1 MAILEPQFHGTPRFR
16 IVSRI
21 GIGAVGELYKA
32 MDETRGT
39 FVALRTL
46 RDVARNAGDSLH
58 QDFSALKNV
67 RNPSLVTL
75 GELDC
80 VDGLWF
86 YTMEFVEGE
95 SLLEYVRPRV
105 AQGMSARGADA
116 RLSTRGTDTHLG
128 SAHGDPRSSAPVGQG
143 ELSELRLRS
152 ALTQLVRAVHALH
165 RAGRVHGNIE
175 PDHVRVTPQGRL
187 VLLECEL
194 SGSRDGRASEQR
206 LLSALPF
213 VAPERLE
220 DAAAS
225 PASDWYSVG
234 AMLFQ
239 ALAGVSPF
247 AASGADLV
255 EQKQKRPPALLDG
268 RHARELV
275 TLCHELLAIDPDAR
289 PDYEEVRAR
298 LGIVNENEPRPSQI
312 ISLVG
317 DGAPFL
323 GRRRELG
330 LLAEA
335 FERTRHGAVSTLC
348 LYGEA
353 GLGKRTLSNQ
363 LARKLRNE
371 YPHLV
376 HLTGRC
382 DPEGPR
388 AFRGVSGVV
397 DALSRYLAQ
406 QDESA
411 VATLLP
417 PHTELLT
424 RMFPSLRRIPIPHTR
439 DPAPREPRALR
450 RVALRA
456 LRTLLSDLS
465 KRAPMLVTLENM
477 QWADSDA
484 LSVLDELLRPPEP
497 PNMLLLL
504 LVHGE
509 LRAADPP
516 LRAWLARHEERV
528 TLMRLKPLSETAARE
543 LAENLVESGGV
554 RDARPVQRVAAQGMG
569 HPLRTDAL
577 ARHFLLTGTSAPSEL
592 TLDDLLWARATHL
605 PLEARQLLIALCYAR
620 VALPA
625 EVAAQATGLSIEV
638 VAQQAAILRVSN
650 LGRTLRDQDGERY
663 APSHSVV
670 RHAVLARAS
679 VDRKRIHRQIALA
692 MAAWAE
698 APADVLA
705 THLRDAGYEERA
717 SHATATAADRARDA
731 LAFDAA
737 VLLYHEALSYVQ
749 SDPNEE
755 RRLRAELARA
765 YASAGQSERAAR
777 AYFEAA
783 RHASSADALE
793 LERQAAHQLLRSGL
807 IQDGLQ
813 TVESV
818 LERLGMRLPRSH
830 AAALFSL
837 ARHRLE
843 LMLRGTSFE
852 VRDASQVSPHDQLR
866 ADILGSLAAA
876 LGTIDSVRGADA
888 QTRYLLLALKLGD
901 PVRVARALVREAGF
915 RAVTAEP
922 TDDSFRP
929 MLERAEALALEVG
942 DAEAHGS
949 ALAVRAVSSFVRGA
963 LRESMHQAAE
973 AERILHTQCEN
984 LDWEVS
990 NLRVLRFLGGSL
1002 IGELKVNAE
1011 RVVQE
1016 LRESEE
1022 YGERYAQTNMQA
1034 AVGYLPL
1041 VMADDPAEA
1050 VRVLEGALAS
1060 IKHDGFHMQ
1069 HMYCLTGMLQVD
1081 LYTGEGAPYSR
1092 LMAAWPLLSKALLL
1106 NLPTVSYLMRHLR
1119 ARAGI
1124 AQARTDR
1131 AERELLLRDAA
1142 DSGAKLTSV
1151 RVPYA
1156 VGWGHAARAGVD
1168 ASRGDVARAIQ
1179 RLEQA
1184 EACFYEGEMTLYAAA
1199 TRYQLGRML
1208 GSSRGR
1214 ELRAH
1219 AQEWFEAQ
1227 GVLKP
1232 ARYINMLLP
1241 GFE

>member
-1 MAILEPQFHGTPRFR
+1 VAILEPQFHGTPRFR

-21 GIGAVGELYKA
+21 GVGAVGELYKA

-46 RDVARNAGDSLH
+46 RNVPRNAGEPLR
-58 QDFSALKNV
+58 QDFLALKAV
-67 RNPSLVTL
+67 RNPGLVAL
-75 GELDC
+75 GDLDC

-95 SLLEYVRPRV
+95 PLLDYVRPRG
-105 AQGMSARGADA
+105 AQ
-116 RLSTRGTDTHLG
+116 TPLG
-128 SAHGDPRSSAPVGQG
+128 SMASG

-165 RAGRVHGNIE
+165 CKNRVHGNIE
-175 PDHVRVTPQGRL
+175 PEHVRVTPQGRL

-194 SGSRDGRASEQR
+194 SGSRDGRTTEQR

-234 AMLFQ
+234 AVLFQ
-239 ALAGVSPF
+239 ALSGASPF
-247 AASGADLV
+247 ASSGADLV
-255 EQKQKRPPALLDG
+255 DQKQKRTPELPEG
-268 RHARELV
+268 RHARELGE
-275 TLCHELLAIDPDAR
+275 LCRELLAIDPDAR
-289 PDYEEVRAR
+289 PDYDEIRER
-298 LGIVNENEPRPSQI
+298 LGIVDESEPRPSQTL
-312 ISLVG
+312 SLLG
-317 DGAPFL
+317 DAAPFL

-353 GLGKRTLSNQ
+353 GLGKRTLATQ

-382 DPEGPR
+382 DPEGRR
-388 AFRGVSGVV
+388 AFRGISGAV
-397 DALSRYLAQ
+397 DSLSRYLAM
-406 QDESA
+406 QDISS

-424 RMFPSLRRIPIPHTR
+424 RMFPTLQRIPMPDTR
-439 DPAPREPRALR
+439 EPAPAEPRALR

-465 KRAPMLVTLENM
+465 KRAPMLVTLDNM

-484 LSVLDELLRPPEP
+484 LSVLDELLRSPEP
-497 PNMLLLL
+497 PNMLILL

-516 LRAWLARHEERV
+516 LRQWLARHDERV
-528 TLMRLKPLSETAARE
+528 TSMRLKPLSDNAAGE
-543 LAENLVESGGV
+543 LAENLLEAGGV
-554 RDARPVQRVAAQGMG
+554 DDTRMAQRIAARAEG

-577 ARHFLLTGTSAPSEL
+577 TRHFLLTGSMAPNEL
-592 TLDDLLWARATHL
+592 TLEDLLWARVLHL

-620 VALPA
+620 VALPP
-625 EVAAQATGLSIEV
+625 EVAAQATGLSV
-638 VAQQAAILRVSN
+638 DNVLRQSAILRVSN
-650 LGRTLRDQDGERY
+650 LGRTLRESDGERHT
-663 APSHSVV
+663 PSHAAVRQAVV
-670 RHAVLARAS
+670 ARAS
-679 VDRKRIHRQIALA
+679 VDRKRIHRQLALA
-692 MAAWAE
+692 MAAWPE

-717 SHATATAADRARDA
+717 SHATASAADQARDA

-737 VLLYHEALSYVQ
+737 VQLYHEALSYTQ
-749 SDPNEE
+749 SDAHQE
-755 RRLRAELARA
+755 RRLRTELARA

-783 RHASSADALE
+783 RHASADEALE

-807 IQDGLQ
+807 IRDGLE
-813 TVESV
+813 TIESV
-818 LERLGMRLPRSH
+818 LSRLGVRLPRSH
-830 AAALFSL
+830 ASAVFSL
-837 ARHRLE
+837 TRHRVE
-843 LMLRGTSFE
+843 LMLRGVSFE
-852 VRDASQVSPHDQLR
+852 ERDAAQISAHDQLR

-901 PVRVARALVREAGF
+901 PVRVARALAREAGF
-915 RAVTAEP
+915 RAITSEP
-922 TDDSFRP
+922 TSDSHHG
-929 MLERAEALALEVG
+929 MLERAEVLATKTG
-942 DAEAHGS
+942 DAEAHGTT
-949 ALAVRAVSSFVRGA
+949 LAVRAMASFVRGNI
-963 LRESMHQAAE
+963 RDSMHRAAE
-973 AERILHTQCEN
+973 ADRILHTQAIN

-990 NLRVLRFLGGSL
+990 NLRVLRFLAGSFL
-1002 IGELKVNAE
+1002 GELKTHAE
-1011 RVVQE
+1011 RVQ
-1016 LRESEE
+1016 REMVEAEE
-1022 YGERYAQTNMQA
+1022 YGERYSHTNMLA
-1034 AVGYLPL
+1034 AVGYLPRL
-1041 VMADDPAEA
+1041 MADQPMEA
-1050 VRVLEGALAS
+1050 LSVLEGVFAS
-1060 IKHDGFHMQ
+1060 LSHERFHIQ
-1069 HMYCLTGMLQVD
+1069 QLYHLTGLIQVD
-1081 LYTGEGAPYSR
+1081 LYMHEGKPYSR
-1092 LMAAWPLLSKALLL
+1092 LMAAWPRISKALLL
-1106 NLPTVSYLMRHLR
+1106 KVPTIAYALRHLR

-1124 AQARTDR
+1124 AQARVDR
-1131 AERELLLRDAA
+1131 EERELLLRDAA
-1142 DSGAKLTSV
+1142 DSGAKLASV
-1151 RVPYA
+1151 RAPYA

-1168 ASRGDVARAIQ
+1168 AARGDRDRAIQ

-1199 TRYQLGRML
+1199 TRYQLGRLL

-1232 ARYINMLLP
+1232 AAYIGMLLP
-1241 GFE
+1241 GFD

>member
-21 GIGAVGELYKA
+21 GVGAVGELYKA

-46 RDVARNAGDSLH
+46 RDVVRSAGESLRN
-58 QDFSALKNV
+58 DFTTLKGV

-95 SLLEYVRPRV
+95 ALLDYVRPRG
-105 AQGMSARGADA
+105 AQRMGQA
-116 RLSTRGTDTHLG
+116 
-128 SAHGDPRSSAPVGQG
+128 VGQGSG

-152 ALTQLVRAVHALH
+152 ALTQLVRAVQALH

-175 PDHVRVTPQGRL
+175 PEHVRVTPQGRL

-225 PASDWYSVG
+225 SASDWYSVG
-234 AMLFQ
+234 AILFQ
-239 ALAGVSPF
+239 ALVGVSPF

-255 EQKQKRPPALLDG
+255 EQKQTRRPELPEG
-268 RHARELV
+268 RHPRELAE
-275 TLCHELLAIDPDAR
+275 LCRELLAIDPDAR
-289 PDYEEVRAR
+289 PDYEEIRAR
-298 LGIVNENEPRPSQI
+298 LGIVNESEARPSQTM
-312 ISLVG
+312 SLVG
-317 DGAPFL
+317 DAAPFL
-323 GRRRELG
+323 GRKRELG

-353 GLGKRTLSNQ
+353 GLGKRTLANQ

-406 QDESA
+406 QDASS

-424 RMFPSLRRIPIPHTR
+424 RMFPALRRIPIPETR
-439 DPAPREPRALR
+439 EPAPREPRALR

-465 KRAPMLVTLENM
+465 KRAPMLITLDNM

-484 LSVLDELLRPPEP
+484 LSVLDELLRSAEP
-497 PNMLLLL
+497 PNMLLLM

-516 LRAWLARHEERV
+516 LRQWLARHEDRV
-528 TLMRLKPLSETAARE
+528 TLMRLKPLSDNAARE
-543 LAENLVESGGV
+543 LSQNLIESGGV
-554 RDARPVQRVAAQGMG
+554 RDPRIVARVAAQGTG
-569 HPLRTDAL
+569 HPLRIDAL
-577 ARHFLLTGTSAPSEL
+577 ARHFLLTGASAPTEL

-605 PLEARQLLIALCYAR
+605 PLEARQLLIALCHAR
-620 VALPA
+620 VALPP
-625 EVAAQATGLSIEV
+625 ETAAQATGLTLEAV
-638 VAQQAAILRVSN
+638 MQQSAILRVSN
-650 LGRTLRDQDGERY
+650 LGRVLRDQDGERY
-663 APSHSVV
+663 APSHSAV

-692 MAAWAE
+692 MAAWRE

-717 SHATATAADRARDA
+717 SRATATAADQARDA

-737 VLLYHEALSYVQ
+737 VLLYHEALSYMQ
-749 SDPNEE
+749 SDANEE
-755 RRLRAELARA
+755 RRLRTELARA

-783 RHASSADALE
+783 RHASSAEALE

-807 IQDGLQ
+807 IRDGLQ
-813 TVESV
+813 TIESV
-818 LERLGMRLPRSH
+818 LERLGMKLPRSH
-830 AAALFSL
+830 ASALLSL

-843 LMLRGTSFE
+843 LMLRGTSYE
-852 VRDASQVSPHDQLR
+852 TRDVSQVSPHDQLR

-901 PVRVARALVREAGF
+901 SVRVARALAREAAF
-915 RAVTAEP
+915 RVVTSEP

-929 MLERAEALALEVG
+929 MLDRAEALAIKSG

-949 ALAVRAVSSFVRGA
+949 ALAVRAVAAFVRGA
-963 LRESMHQAAE
+963 TRDSMHHAAE

-990 NLRVLRFLGGSL
+990 NLRVLRFLAGSL
-1002 IGELKVNAE
+1002 VGELKVHAE
-1011 RVVQE
+1011 RVLRE
-1016 LRESEE
+1016 LRETEE
-1022 YGERYAQTNMQA
+1022 YGERYAQINMLA
-1034 AVGYLPL
+1034 AVGYMPPL
-1041 VMADDPAEA
+1041 MADDAGEA
-1050 VRVLEGALAS
+1050 LRILENAFSAFP
-1060 IKHDGFHMQ
+1060 HDGFHMQ
-1069 HMYCLTGMLQVD
+1069 QMYYVTGMTQVD
-1081 LYTGEGAPYSR
+1081 LYTREGAPYAR
-1092 LMAAWPLLSKALLL
+1092 LMAAWPQLSKSLLL
-1106 NLPTVSYLMRHLR
+1106 RIPTVHYAMRHLR

-1142 DSGAKLTSV
+1142 DSGAKLASV

-1168 ASRGDVARAIQ
+1168 ASRGDRERAIQ

-1199 TRYQLGRML
+1199 TRYQLGRLL
-1208 GSSRGR
+1208 GSTRGR
-1214 ELRAH
+1214 ELRSH

-1227 GVLKP
+1227 GVAKP
-1232 ARYINMLLP
+1232 ADYINMLLP